1 MPDDEFILKALY
13 ICPNENE
20 SYLPFRSIRIDP
32 IRTIRKPKILM
43 HIHEQYDVN
52 LVPSDLKSKYD
63 QVLLLKTTKKAEN
76 QSGFLP
82 KGKI

>member
-1 MPDDEFILKALY
+1 
-13 ICPNENE
+13 
-20 SYLPFRSIRIDP
+20 
-32 IRTIRKPKILM
+32 M

-76 QSGFLP
+76 QSGFLQ